1 LPNLAVLALCEP
13 LTLIKI
19 GGFGRVMTQK
29 HFGTDGIRGR
39 VGQNKITPEFCLRLS
54 WAIGKVFG
62 QHDGRP
68 HIIIGKDTRISGYM
82 LESVLQSGFISAGAD
97 VSLLGP
103 IPTPAIA
110 YLTRTVS
117 ADVGVVISAS
127 HNPFYDNGIKL
138 FDGAGNKLGDALEQ
152 QIEEMIEAPMVCE
165 DSEHLGKA
173 KRIADA
179 SGRYVEFCK
188 NSASKGF
195 GLRGVKIVLDCAHGA
210 TYQVAPQVFAELGA
224 DVVTIA
230 ADPDG
235 FNINRNCGSTHPE
248 QLQQRV
254 IEEAADIGIAFDGDG
269 DRLVVVDAMGKLL
282 DGDHLLYVIT
292 QNRLAREVMDGGVVG
307 TVMSNLGLEHALKDL
322 SVPFLRAPVGDRHIM
337 EALHQRQWILGG
349 EPSGHILTLD
359 LCSTG
364 DAIVAGLQVLLAMQ
378 DADVSLHNLASQLS
392 KAPQVLVN
400 VVMDSPA
407 EVSCHP
413 QMLKITAKYEQGL
426 GDRGRILVRPSG
438 TEPLL
443 RIMVEG
449 EDESEVALI
458 ADDLAAHAKG
468 IRAA

>member
-1 LPNLAVLALCEP
+1 MM
-13 LTLIKI
+13 IKSSD
-19 GGFGRVMTQK
+19 FGQNMTQK

-39 VGQNKITPEFCLRLS
+39 VGEEQITPEFCLRLS

-62 QHDGRP
+62 QQDRRP

-82 LESVLQSGFISAGAD
+82 LESVLQSGFVSAGAD

-152 QIEEMIEAPMVCE
+152 QIEAMIKAPMVCQ
-165 DSEHLGKA
+165 DSENLGKA

-179 SGRYVEFCK
+179 TGRYVEFCK
-188 NSASKGF
+188 NSVPKGLS
-195 GLRGVKIVLDCAHGA
+195 LRAMKIVLDCANGA
-210 TYQVAPQVFAELGA
+210 TYQVAPQVFSELGA
-224 DVVTIA
+224 EVVAMA

-235 FNINRNCGSTHPE
+235 FNINENCGSTHPE

-269 DRLVVVDAMGKLL
+269 DRLVMVNANGELL
-282 DGDHLLYVIT
+282 DGDHLLYVIA
-292 QNRLAREVMDGGVVG
+292 QSRLARESMHGGVVG
-307 TVMSNLGLEHALKDL
+307 TVMSNLGLEQALKEL
-322 SVPFLRAPVGDRHIM
+322 AVPFLRAQVGDRHIM
-337 EALHQRQWILGG
+337 EALHQRQWVLGG

-378 DADVSLHNLASQLS
+378 EADVSLHDLASGLI
-392 KAPQVLVN
+392 KTPQALVN
-400 VVMDSPA
+400 VVVNSPA
-407 EVSCHP
+407 EISRHP
-413 QMLKITAKYEQGL
+413 DMLKATADYEHEL
-426 GDRGRILVRPSG
+426 ADRGRILVRPSG

-449 EDESEVALI
+449 EDESEVTRI
-458 ADDLAAHAKG
+458 AADLAGYAKS
-468 IRAA
+468 IEAA

>member
-1 LPNLAVLALCEP
+1 
-13 LTLIKI
+13 
-19 GGFGRVMTQK
+19 MTQK

-39 VGQNKITPEFCLRLS
+39 VGEEQITPEFCLRLS

-62 QHDGRP
+62 QQDRRP
-68 HIIIGKDTRISGYM
+68 HIVIGKDTRISGYM
-82 LESVLQSGFISAGAD
+82 LESVLQSGFVSAGAD

-152 QIEEMIEAPMVCE
+152 QIEAMIKAPMVCQ
-165 DSEHLGKA
+165 DSENLGKA

-179 SGRYVEFCK
+179 TGRYVEFCK
-188 NSASKGF
+188 NSVPKGLS
-195 GLRGVKIVLDCAHGA
+195 LRAMKIVLDCANGA
-210 TYQVAPQVFAELGA
+210 TYQVAPQVFSELGA
-224 DVVTIA
+224 EVVAMA

-235 FNINRNCGSTHPE
+235 FNINENCGSTYPE

-269 DRLVVVDAMGKLL
+269 DRLVMVNANGELL
-282 DGDHLLYVIT
+282 DGDHLLYVIA
-292 QNRLAREVMDGGVVG
+292 QSRLARESMHGGVVG
-307 TVMSNLGLEHALKDL
+307 TVMSNLGLEQALKEL
-322 SVPFLRAPVGDRHIM
+322 AVPFLRAQVGDRHIM
-337 EALHQRQWILGG
+337 EALHQRQWVLGG

-378 DADVSLHNLASQLS
+378 EADVSLHDLASGLI
-392 KAPQVLVN
+392 KTPQVLVN
-400 VVMDSPA
+400 VVVNSPA
-407 EVSCHP
+407 EISRHP
-413 QMLKITAKYEQGL
+413 DMLKATADYEHEL
-426 GDRGRILVRPSG
+426 ADRGRILVRPSG

-449 EDESEVALI
+449 EDESEVTRI
-458 ADDLAAHAKG
+458 AADLAGYAKS
-468 IRAA
+468 IEAA

>member
-1 LPNLAVLALCEP
+1 
-13 LTLIKI
+13 
-19 GGFGRVMTQK
+19 MTQK

-62 QHDGRP
+62 QQGRRP
-68 HIIIGKDTRISGYM
+68 HIVIGKDTRISGYM

-188 NSASKGF
+188 NSAPKGF
-195 GLRGVKIVLDCAHGA
+195 SLRGVKIVLDCAHGA

-224 DVVTIA
+224 DVVVIA

-235 FNINRNCGSTHPE
+235 FNINKNSGSTHPE

-269 DRLVVVDAMGKLL
+269 DRLVVVEATGKLL

-292 QNRLAREVMDGGVVG
+292 QNRLAREVMNGGVVG
-307 TVMSNLGLEHALKDL
+307 TVMSNLGLEQGLKDL
-322 SVPFLRAPVGDRHIM
+322 AVPFLRAQVGDRHIM
-337 EALHQRQWILGG
+337 EALHQRQWTLGG

-378 DADVSLHNLASQLS
+378 DADVSLHDLASQLS

-407 EVSCHP
+407 EVSRHP
-413 QMLKITAKYEQGL
+413 QMLKLTAKYEQGL

-449 EDESEVALI
+449 VDGSEVARI

-468 IRAA
+468 IKAA

>member
-1 LPNLAVLALCEP
+1 
-13 LTLIKI
+13 
-19 GGFGRVMTQK
+19 MTQK

-62 QHDGRP
+62 QRDGRP
-68 HIIIGKDTRISGYM
+68 HIVIGKDTRISGYM

-138 FDGAGNKLGDALEQ
+138 FDGAGNKLDDALER

-165 DSEHLGKA
+165 DSKHLGKA
-173 KRIADA
+173 KRITDA

-188 NSASKGF
+188 NSAPKGF

-378 DADVSLHNLASQLS
+378 DADVSLHDLASQLS

-413 QMLKITAKYEQGL
+413 QMLKITAKHEQGL

-449 EDESEVALI
+449 EDESEVARI

>member
-1 LPNLAVLALCEP
+1 MQEL
-13 LTLIKI
+13 
-19 GGFGRVMTQK
+19 
-29 HFGTDGIRGR
+29 GT
-39 VGQNKITPEFCLRLS
+39 
-54 WAIGKVFG
+54 
-62 QHDGRP
+62 
-68 HIIIGKDTRISGYM
+68 
-82 LESVLQSGFISAGAD
+82 
-97 VSLLGP
+97 
-103 IPTPAIA
+103 
-110 YLTRTVS
+110 
-117 ADVGVVISAS
+117 
-127 HNPFYDNGIKL
+127 
-138 FDGAGNKLGDALEQ
+138 
-152 QIEEMIEAPMVCE
+152 
-165 DSEHLGKA
+165 
-173 KRIADA
+173 
-179 SGRYVEFCK
+179 
-188 NSASKGF
+188 KGF

-235 FNINRNCGSTHPE
+235 FNINRDCGSTHPE

-269 DRLVVVDAMGKLL
+269 DRLVVVDATGKLL

-292 QNRLAREVMDGGVVG
+292 QNRLAREVMNGGVVG

-322 SVPFLRAPVGDRHIM
+322 SVPFLRAQVGDRHIM

-378 DADVSLHNLASQLS
+378 DVDVSLHDLASRLS

-413 QMLKITAKYEQGL
+413 QMLKITAKYEQRL

-449 EDESEVALI
+449 EDESEVARI
-458 ADDLAAHAKG
+458 ADDLAAHAKD
-468 IRAA
+468 IKAA

>member
-138 FDGAGNKLGDALEQ
+138 FDGAGNKLDDALER
-152 QIEEMIEAPMVCE
+152 QIEEMIEVPMVCE
-165 DSEHLGKA
+165 DSKHLGKA
-173 KRIADA
+173 KRMTDA

-188 NSASKGF
+188 NSAPKGF

>member
-1 LPNLAVLALCEP
+1 
-13 LTLIKI
+13 
-19 GGFGRVMTQK
+19 MTQK

-39 VGQNKITPEFCLRLS
+39 VGEEQITPEFCLRLS

-62 QHDGRP
+62 QQDRRP
-68 HIIIGKDTRISGYM
+68 HIVIGKDTRISGYM
-82 LESVLQSGFISAGAD
+82 LESVLQSGFVSAGAD

-152 QIEEMIEAPMVCE
+152 QIEAMIQAPMVCQ
-165 DSEHLGKA
+165 DSENLGKA

-179 SGRYVEFCK
+179 TGRYVEFCK
-188 NSASKGF
+188 NSVPKGLS
-195 GLRGVKIVLDCAHGA
+195 LRAMKIVLDCANGA
-210 TYQVAPQVFAELGA
+210 TYQVAPQVFSELGA
-224 DVVTIA
+224 EVVAMA

-235 FNINRNCGSTHPE
+235 FNINENCGSTHPE

-269 DRLVVVDAMGKLL
+269 DRLVMINANGELL
-282 DGDHLLYVIT
+282 DGDHLLYVIA
-292 QNRLAREVMDGGVVG
+292 QSRLARESMHGGVVG
-307 TVMSNLGLEHALKDL
+307 TVMSNLGLEQALKEL
-322 SVPFLRAPVGDRHIM
+322 AVPFLRAQVGDRHIM
-337 EALHQRQWILGG
+337 EALHQRQWVLGG

-378 DADVSLHNLASQLS
+378 EADVSLHDLASGLI
-392 KAPQVLVN
+392 KTPQVLVN
-400 VVMDSPA
+400 VVVNSPA
-407 EVSCHP
+407 EISRHP
-413 QMLKITAKYEQGL
+413 DMLKATADYEHEL
-426 GDRGRILVRPSG
+426 ADRGRILVRPSG

-449 EDESEVALI
+449 EDESEVTRI
-458 ADDLAAHAKG
+458 AADLAGYAKS
-468 IRAA
+468 IEAA

>member
-1 LPNLAVLALCEP
+1 MLR
-13 LTLIKI
+13 
-19 GGFGRVMTQK
+19 RV
-29 HFGTDGIRGR
+29 F
-39 VGQNKITPEFCLRLS
+39 V
-54 WAIGKVFG
+54 
-62 QHDGRP
+62 
-68 HIIIGKDTRISGYM
+68 
-82 LESVLQSGFISAGAD
+82 SAGAD

-152 QIEEMIEAPMVCE
+152 QIEAMLEAPMVCQ

-188 NSASKGF
+188 NSVPKGF
-195 GLRGVKIVLDCAHGA
+195 SLRGMKIVLDCAHGA
-210 TYQVAPQVFAELGA
+210 TYQVAPQVFTELGA
-224 DVVTIA
+224 DVVAIA

-235 FNINRNCGSTHPE
+235 FNINKNCGSTHPE

-269 DRLVVVDAMGKLL
+269 DRLVMVDAKGELL

-292 QNRLAREVMDGGVVG
+292 QNRLGRDVMNGGVVG
-307 TVMSNLGLEHALKDL
+307 TVMSNLGLEQALKDL
-322 SVPFLRAPVGDRHIM
+322 AVPFLRAQVGDRHIM
-337 EALHQRQWILGG
+337 EALHQRHWTLGG

-378 DADVSLHNLASQLS
+378 DADVSLRDLAAGLT

-400 VVMDSPA
+400 VVVDSPA
-407 EVSCHP
+407 EVSRHP
-413 QMLKITAKYEQGL
+413 QMLEITANYEQGL

-449 EDESEVALI
+449 EDESEVTRI
-458 ADDLAAHAKG
+458 ADDLAAHAKS
-468 IRAA
+468 IKAA

>member
-1 LPNLAVLALCEP
+1 
-13 LTLIKI
+13 
-19 GGFGRVMTQK
+19 MTQK

-62 QHDGRP
+62 RQDGRP
-68 HIIIGKDTRISGYM
+68 HIVIGKDTRISGYM

-138 FDGAGNKLGDALEQ
+138 FDGAGNKLDDALER

-165 DSEHLGKA
+165 DSKHLGRA
-173 KRIADA
+173 KRITDA

-188 NSASKGF
+188 NSAPKGF

-378 DADVSLHNLASQLS
+378 DADVSLHDLASQLS

-449 EDESEVALI
+449 EDESEVARI